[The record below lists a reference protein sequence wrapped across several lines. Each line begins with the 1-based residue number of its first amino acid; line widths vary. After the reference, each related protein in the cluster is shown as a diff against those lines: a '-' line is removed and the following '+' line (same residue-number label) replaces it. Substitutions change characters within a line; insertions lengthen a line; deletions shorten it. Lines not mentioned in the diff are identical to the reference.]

1 MSLEAAKVADNGARY
16 GDDLIRKGTWAL
28 VALIV
33 VGEVAALSL
42 GLWRN
47 FAFRGPFTIAIIIVA
62 ASLYSFSR
70 TPVEKRPQKLR
81 SIAIALVLTAMV
93 ALFYAATIVRLGG
106 NVLKR
111 AI

>member
-1 MSLEAAKVADNGARY
+1 MSGEATTVADNGTRY

-28 VALIV
+28 AGLVVAGEVLALIF
-33 VGEVAALSL
+33 GLS
-42 GLWRN
+42 RS
-47 FAFRGPFTIAIIIVA
+47 FAFRAPFTIGILIVG

-81 SIAIALVLTAMV
+81 SITIALVLGAMV